1 MQKTY
6 IKQFPYIRIFACFAI
21 VVLHTLFASNAY
33 YDGLITG
40 TEKLVTQTAENMLM
54 WAVPCFLM
62 ITGALLL
69 DENKNLTGEKIFKY
83 TRRMVISLLVFT
95 LLFQILDYATGFQK
109 TLFTGWLYRLFT
121 GQSWAH
127 MWYLYLMIGLYLMI
141 PFYKMVADHA
151 TDRQMWGLIG
161 SIVLFVSLLPLSR
174 IFGLEPGFY
183 IPTTM
188 IYPAY
193 LFLGHMFRKKS
204 LGKVESWMLFLIPSV
219 IIIML
224 STYCSAVLGQMS
236 DETFQILFGYGS
248 IPVVLQTAGIY
259 NLLMNIDVKE
269 RSRVNTLNDCSF
281 GIYLIHMIFVTASM
295 KWFGFNPYRY
305 NFLIFIGMALVFFV
319 AAFIITYILRKIP
332 KVNTIL

>member
-6 IKQFPYIRIFACFAI
+6 IKEFPYIRIFACFAI

-40 TEKLVTQTAENMLM
+40 TEKLVTQT
-54 WAVPCFLM
+54 
-62 ITGALLL
+62 G
-69 DENKNLTGEKIFKY
+69 KKIFKY

-95 LLFQILDYATGFQK
+95 LLFQILDYATGFRK
-109 TLFTGWLYRLFT
+109 TLITGWLYRLFT

-127 MWYLYLMIGLYLMI
+127 MWYLYLIIGLYLMM

>member
-69 DENKNLTGEKIFKY
+69 DENKNLTGKKIFKY

-127 MWYLYLMIGLYLMI
+127 MWYLYLMIGLYLMM

-174 IFGLEPGFY
+174 IFGLERACPK
-183 IPTTM
+183 M
-188 IYPAY
+188 
-193 LFLGHMFRKKS
+193 
-204 LGKVESWMLFLIPSV
+204 SV
-219 IIIML
+219 
-224 STYCSAVLGQMS
+224 
-236 DETFQILFGYGS
+236 
-248 IPVVLQTAGIY
+248 
-259 NLLMNIDVKE
+259 NK
-269 RSRVNTLNDCSF
+269 
-281 GIYLIHMIFVTASM
+281 
-295 KWFGFNPYRY
+295 NP
-305 NFLIFIGMALVFFV
+305 MV
-319 AAFIITYILRKIP
+319 A
-332 KVNTIL
+332 N

>member
-69 DENKNLTGEKIFKY
+69 DENKNLTGKKIFKY

-95 LLFQILDYATGFQK
+95 LLFQILDYSTGFRK

-127 MWYLYLMIGLYLMI
+127 MWYLYLMIGLYLMM

-151 TDRQMWGLIG
+151 TDRQMW
-161 SIVLFVSLLPLSR
+161 
-174 IFGLEPGFY
+174 
-183 IPTTM
+183 
-188 IYPAY
+188 
-193 LFLGHMFRKKS
+193 
-204 LGKVESWMLFLIPSV
+204 
-219 IIIML
+219 
-224 STYCSAVLGQMS
+224 
-236 DETFQILFGYGS
+236 
-248 IPVVLQTAGIY
+248 
-259 NLLMNIDVKE
+259 
-269 RSRVNTLNDCSF
+269 
-281 GIYLIHMIFVTASM
+281 
-295 KWFGFNPYRY
+295 
-305 NFLIFIGMALVFFV
+305 
-319 AAFIITYILRKIP
+319 
-332 KVNTIL
+332 

>member
-1 MQKTY
+1 
-6 IKQFPYIRIFACFAI
+6 
-21 VVLHTLFASNAY
+21 
-33 YDGLITG
+33 
-40 TEKLVTQTAENMLM
+40 
-54 WAVPCFLM
+54 
-62 ITGALLL
+62 
-69 DENKNLTGEKIFKY
+69 
-83 TRRMVISLLVFT
+83 
-95 LLFQILDYATGFQK
+95 
-109 TLFTGWLYRLFT
+109 
-121 GQSWAH
+121 
-127 MWYLYLMIGLYLMI
+127 MIGLYLMM

-248 IPVVLQTAGIY
+248 IPVVLQTAGMY

-332 KVNTIL
+332 KVSTIL